1 MSDFNDAEVFLECE
15 SCGIED
21 ETVEER
27 IDPVF
32 LDSVVLLCDECFE
45 LAEQEAE
52 DAEDDF
58 DDDDDLV

>member
-1 MSDFNDAEVFLECE
+1 MSDFNDEEVFLECE
-15 SCGIED
+15 RCGIED

-32 LDSVVLLCDECFE
+32 LDSVVLLCDECYE
-45 LAEQEAE
+45 QAESEAM

-58 DDDDDLV
+58 DDDDES